1 MGLLDAF
8 KNTNIFGAR
17 RPTYL
22 EGIAT
27 PEQIKQAEQQSLA
40 QGLLG
45 TAVGYLAQ
53 PKNQGYGSIVPY
65 LAKGYMQG
73 MQSAQAPYQ
82 GLERDVLMQAKFQDI
97 KREQDIAKQQRQMT
111 EQLLNDPRVKGNPLY
126 ESMAVN
132 APADLFKELEKVT
145 PLRKGGK
152 LVRNVTGEVIAE
164 APEEPK
170 APEDKRSEFQ
180 RIVDTY
186 ESLPDDDPK
195 KPLYKKWIE
204 SKTEGKKTEDKP
216 TAPKAITKTSVETVK
231 DVLDAK
237 GYNTISG
244 NSELKKYIAS
254 KANLIMSQQKGKI
267 DEATAMST
275 VIDDLVSK
283 GVISVKK
290 NKIFPDIGDTNY
302 QVDTKKLYEPSATD
316 DWKIEPIT

>member
-145 PLRKGGK
+145 VIREGGK
-152 LVRNVTGEVIAE
+152 AIKGSTGEVIAE
-164 APEEPK
+164 SPKAPK
-170 APEDKRSEFQ
+170 APEDKRSQLE
-180 RIVDTY
+180 RMIDIYNTM
-186 ESLPDDDPK
+186 DDSDPRK
-195 KPLYKKWIE
+195 KVYGDYIKKQTTE
-204 SKTEGKKTEDKP
+204 TSKTTTKTPSKP
-216 TAPKAITKTSVETVK
+216 TNVDISNVK
-231 DVLDAK
+231 D
-237 GYNTISG
+237 ISKDL
-244 NSELKKYIAS
+244 LKTDIDTAEAAVIAS
-254 KANLIMSQQKGKI
+254 RATNKMADEGISF
-267 DEATAMST
+267 DEAVISIIEEVTEVEKPATAFGINIPFT
-275 VIDDLVSK
+275 GGDKGVSK
-283 GVISVKK
+283 E
-290 NKIFPDIGDTNY
+290 
-302 QVDTKKLYEPSATD
+302 KLLSPKD
-316 DWKIEPIT
+316 DKWKIEKIN

>member
-27 PEQIKQAEQQSLA
+27 PEQLKQAEQQSLV

-53 PKNQGYGSIVPY
+53 PKNQGYGSAIPY
-65 LAKGYMQG
+65 LAKGYLQG

-82 GLERDVLMQAKFQDI
+82 GLERDVLMKSKFQDI
-97 KREQDIAKQQRQMT
+97 QREQDIAKQQRQMT
-111 EQLLNDPRVKGNPLY
+111 EQLLNDPRVQGNPLY

-145 PLRKGGK
+145 VIREGGK
-152 LVRNVTGEVIAE
+152 AIKGSTGEVIAE
-164 APEEPK
+164 SPKAPK

-186 ESLPDDDPK
+186 ESLPEDDPK
-195 KPLYKKWIE
+195 KPLYRKWIE
-204 SKTEGKKTEDKP
+204 SKTQDKSTQSKP
-216 TAPKAITKTSVETVK
+216 TAPKAITKTSVDTVK

-244 NSELKKYIAS
+244 NSELKKYVAS
-254 KANLIMSQQKGKI
+254 KANLIMSQQKGQI

-275 VIDDLVSK
+275 VIDDLVKK
-283 GVISVKK
+283 GVISIKE
-290 NKIFPDIGDTNY
+290 NKLFPDIGDTNY
-302 QVDTKKLYEPSATD
+302 QVDTKKLYEPSASD
-316 DWKIEPIT
+316 EWQIEKIS

>member
-27 PEQIKQAEQQSLA
+27 PEQLKQAEQQSLV

-53 PKNQGYGSIVPY
+53 PKNKGYGSAIPY
-65 LAKGYMQG
+65 LAQGYLQG

-82 GLERDVLMQAKFQDI
+82 GLEKDVLMKAKFQDI
-97 KREQDIAKQQRQMT
+97 QREQDIAKQQRQLT
-111 EQLLNDPRVKGNPLY
+111 EQLLNDPRVKGNPLR
-126 ESMAVN
+126 EQLALTNPV
-132 APADLFKELEKVT
+132 ELSKQIEERIN
-145 PLRKGGK
+145 LREGALLTDREGNI
-152 LVRNVTGEVIAE
+152 LVENVKA
-164 APEEPK
+164 PK

-216 TAPKAITKTSVETVK
+216 TAPKSITKTSIETVK

-244 NSELKKYIAS
+244 NSELKKYVAS

-275 VIDDLVSK
+275 VIDDLVSE

-290 NKIFPDIGDTNY
+290 NKIFPDIGDKNY

-316 DWKIEPIT
+316 NWKIKKLD